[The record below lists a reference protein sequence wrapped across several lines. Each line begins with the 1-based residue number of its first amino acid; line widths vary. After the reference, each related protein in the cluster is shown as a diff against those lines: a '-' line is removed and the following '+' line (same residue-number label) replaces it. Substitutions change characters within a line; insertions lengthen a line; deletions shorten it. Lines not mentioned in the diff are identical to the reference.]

1 MSYHSA
7 RRSPGGFRSGA
18 APHHRAFD
26 SSPRRSPG
34 RGGGFRPMGGEGPGE
49 FGFNGHQAPP
59 PLAGQKRGFPFSGRG
74 GGSPGIL
81 GWSSNDMWLLTC
93 FVILK
98 WQLVGGTRLGGGY
111 HLDGGNFAKLFVG
124 SVPRTA
130 TEEDIRP
137 LFEEHGNVIE
147 VALIKD
153 KKTGQHQGATTC
165 KPVSCPLY
173 SRWDLGGP
181 KDPDLAIVA
190 AAHLLN
196 EWLGMSYMSFDLMKC
211 SSRTQILFR
220 CHVVVLQLE
229 MHGFGRTTVMICC
242 CFIKYATSEEADQA
256 IRALH
261 NQHTL
266 PGGVGPIQVRYA
278 DGERERLGAVEYKLF
293 VGSLNKQATV
303 KEVEEIFS
311 KYGRVEDVYLMR
323 DEKKQSRGCGFVK
336 YSHRDMALAAIN
348 ALNGIYTMRGCEQP
362 LIVRFADPKR
372 PRQGDSRGLAFGG
385 PGFGPRFDAPGT
397 RHPSNITDPMGD
409 RMPPSNAWHPLHPPN
424 MGPSSNA
431 GFHGM
436 GSPLLPRSGD
446 MALPTDAGGPMTSLG
461 GPIDG
466 RFQVQS
472 IPMSQ
477 QNFNQPMP
485 QIPPVNQQ
493 ISPLQKPVQ
502 SSQELPPSHQLYPQ
516 APVPYPQTSLR
527 QHGQPQL
534 SLSAGPL
541 PSQKIHGVSGQFLTS
556 QPQTQQSALS
566 AAIPQT
572 HLDTGMQS
580 HTTLT
585 TPNQQQVPPSV
596 QQQQPLQQSPSPLAQ
611 MLSQQT
617 QTLQASFHS
626 SQQAFSQLQ
635 QQLQMMQPSSQAL
648 TLQQNAEANK
658 KQSQWAGPGP
668 VAQTVAS
675 TLAAAP
681 AADVPSSTPANS
693 ALPAINQNMALV
705 KCNWT
710 EHISPEGFK
719 YYYNS
724 VTGESRWEKPEEL
737 TLHEQQK
744 QQQRPS
750 VQQSQT
756 QSQPSILP
764 AQQVPQIQQFQAYGV
779 TGPQNVQEVGYK
791 QLQASVISAGDPGRY
806 SQVGN
811 HRFILIPCDPVTIY
825 LHWRVILVLVVE
837 VSLSLTGS
845 ALRICG
851 IQNTWQGNALP
862 RSSCTWKC
870 NLSSEVAILESSGNA
885 LSTLELIIA
894 SASGKVYWYQVAV
907 KFSYY
912 YVSGFSFK
920 QWRLK
925 VQSYLSHKI
934 VNNLSGIIFK
944 PVSRYKF

>member
-1 MSYHSA
+1 MTYHNT
-7 RRSPGGFRSGA
+7 RRSPSGFRSGA

-26 SSPRRSPG
+26 SPPRRSPG

-49 FGFNGHQAPP
+49 FGFNGHQPP
-59 PLAGQKRGFPFSGRG
+59 PLAGQKRGFPVSGRG
-74 GGSPGIL
+74 SGSP
-81 GWSSNDMWLLTC
+81 D
-93 FVILK
+93 
-98 WQLVGGTRLGGGY
+98 RLE
-111 HLDGGNFAKLFVG
+111 GGNFAKLFVG

-130 TEEDIRP
+130 TEDDIRP

-153 KKTGQHQGATTC
+153 RKTGQYQGATTC
-165 KPVSCPLY
+165 KPISCSLY

-181 KDPDLAIVA
+181 KDPALAIVA
-190 AAHLLN
+190 AAML
-196 EWLGMSYMSFDLMKC
+196 EK
-211 SSRTQILFR
+211 SS
-220 CHVVVLQLE
+220 
-229 MHGFGRTTVMICC
+229 C
-242 CFIKYATSEEADQA
+242 CFIKYSTAEEADQA

-336 YSHRDMALAAIN
+336 YSHRDMALAAIS
-348 ALNGIYTMRGCEQP
+348 ALDGIYTMRGCEQP

-372 PRQGDSRGLAFGG
+372 PRQGDSRFVLADRLKQAWNHGLLTFDLEIDLCYLLGLAFGG
-385 PGFGPRFDAPGT
+385 PGFGPRFDAPGS
-397 RHPSNITDPMGD
+397 RLPSNIADPMGD
-409 RMPPSNAWHPLHPPN
+409 RMPPPNAWRPIHPPN
-424 MGPSSNA
+424 MGPSPNA
-431 GFHGM
+431 ALHGM
-436 GSPLLPRSGD
+436 GPPMLPRSGE
-446 MALPTDAGGPMTSLG
+446 MALPTNALFAAYCEKLSHLDHERTHHATPGSHESVSICKDFATSPLFPLLNKVLRDCNLLSHSQRPTTSVMLLCRGGPMTSLG

-472 IPMSQ
+472 MPSMPQ

-485 QIPPVNQQ
+485 QIPPPNSQ
-493 ISPLQKPVQ
+493 ISPVQKPIQ
-502 SSQELPPSHQLYPQ
+502 SSQELYPQ

-527 QHGQPQL
+527 QHGQPNL
-534 SLSAGPL
+534 PLSAGPL
-541 PSQKIHGVSGQFLTS
+541 PSQQIHGLSGQFPTS

-566 AAIPQT
+566 AAFPQT
-572 HLDTGMQS
+572 PLDTSMQS
-580 HTTLT
+580 NTALT
-585 TPNQQQVPPSV
+585 TNQQQVPPSV
-596 QQQQPLQQSPSPLAQ
+596 PQQPLQQSPSPLAQ

-648 TLQQNAEANK
+648 TLQQNAEATK
-658 KQSQWAGPGP
+658 KQSQWAGT

-675 TLAAAP
+675 THATVP
-681 AADVPSSTPANS
+681 ATDVSSSKIVTS
-693 ALPAINQNMALV
+693 ALPAINHNMAFA

-737 TLHEQQK
+737 TLYEQ
-744 QQQRPS
+744 QQQRAS

-756 QSQPSILP
+756 QSQPSVLP
-764 AQQVPQIQQFQAYGV
+764 PQQIPQFQQVQPQSHLQGQVLHQQQVQQPPLSSSFQAYGA
-779 TGPQNVQEVGYK
+779 GPQNVQGVPSAQELMWKNKPSGSHPF
-791 QLQASVISAGDPGRY
+791 QLTYLSPPLMLTHTDTVEATA
-806 SQVGN
+806 
-811 HRFILIPCDPVTIY
+811 FILIPCDM
-825 LHWRVILVLVVE
+825 
-837 VSLSLTGS
+837 
-845 ALRICG
+845 
-851 IQNTWQGNALP
+851 
-862 RSSCTWKC
+862 
-870 NLSSEVAILESSGNA
+870 
-885 LSTLELIIA
+885 
-894 SASGKVYWYQVAV
+894 
-907 KFSYY
+907 
-912 YVSGFSFK
+912 
-920 QWRLK
+920 
-925 VQSYLSHKI
+925 
-934 VNNLSGIIFK
+934 
-944 PVSRYKF
+944 

>member
-1 MSYHSA
+1 HSISISITIVARKKVSLLHRSKGTPKLDRHRGDRYNNDFHNNNNNNYRHSNRGNSHSRFSDSPMSYNNT
-7 RRSPGGFRSGA
+7 RRSPGAFRSGA

-26 SSPRRSPG
+26 SPPRRSPG
-34 RGGGFRPMGGEGPGE
+34 RAGGFRPMGAEAPGE
-49 FGFNGHQAPP
+49 FGFNGHHPP

-74 GGSPGIL
+74 CSPGDFSFSFFLPLFSVRDFVAIEYL
-81 GWSSNDMWLLTC
+81 VSNRRFSFSTNFNC
-93 FVILK
+93 YAC
-98 WQLVGGTRLGGGY
+98 Y

-137 LFEEHGNVIE
+137 LFEVHGNVIE

-153 KKTGQHQGATTC
+153 RKTGQHQDGI
-165 KPVSCPLY
+165 LE
-173 SRWDLGGP
+173 DQM
-181 KDPDLAIVA
+181 I
-190 AAHLLN
+190 LL
-196 EWLGMSYMSFDLMKC
+196 LQFPS
-211 SSRTQILFR
+211 QILFR

-229 MHGFGRTTVMICC
+229 MHGFGITSARVFSQMVLTKYTRRINLICLISC

-293 VGSLNKQATV
+293 VGSLNKQSSV

-397 RHPSNITDPMGD
+397 RLPSNVTDPMGD
-409 RMPPSNAWHPLHPPN
+409 RMPPPNAWRPMHPPN

-431 GFHGM
+431 GLPGM
-436 GSPLLPRSGD
+436 GPPLLPRSGD
-446 MALPTDAGGPMTSLG
+446 MALPTNAGGPMTGLG

-472 IPMSQ
+472 MPSMSQ
-477 QNFNQPMP
+477 QNFNQPMQ

-493 ISPLQKPVQ
+493 ISPLQKPIQ

-541 PSQKIHGVSGQFLTS
+541 PSQQIHGQFPTS

-572 HLDTGMQS
+572 PLDTGMQS
-580 HTTLT
+580 NTALT
-585 TPNQQQVPPSV
+585 TPNQQQVPPPV
-596 QQQQPLQQSPSPLAQ
+596 QQQPLQPLQQSPSPLAQ

-635 QQLQMMQPSSQAL
+635 QQLQMMQPSSHAL
-648 TLQQNAEANK
+648 TMQQNAEATK
-658 KQSQWAGPGP
+658 KQSHWAGT
-668 VAQTVAS
+668 VAQSVAS
-675 TLAAAP
+675 THAAAP
-681 AADVPSSTPANS
+681 AADVPSSTPATS
-693 ALPAINQNMALV
+693 ALPAINQSMALA

-710 EHISPEGFK
+710 EHLSPEGFK

-724 VTGESRWEKPEEL
+724 ITGESRWEKPEEL
-737 TLHEQQK
+737 TLYEQQK
-744 QQQRPS
+744 QQQRSS

-764 AQQVPQIQQFQAYGV
+764 AQQVAQIQQVQPQSHLQGQVLHQQQMQQPSLSSSAYGV
-779 TGPQNVQEVGYK
+779 TGPQNIQEVGYK
-791 QLQASVISAGDPGRY
+791 QLHASVISAGDPGRY
-806 SQVGN
+806 SQ
-811 HRFILIPCDPVTIY
+811 
-825 LHWRVILVLVVE
+825 
-837 VSLSLTGS
+837 
-845 ALRICG
+845 G
-851 IQNTWQGNALP
+851 IHSTPELM
-862 RSSCTWKC
+862 WK
-870 NLSSEVAILESSGNA
+870 N
-885 LSTLELIIA
+885 
-894 SASGKVYWYQVAV
+894 
-907 KFSYY
+907 
-912 YVSGFSFK
+912 
-920 QWRLK
+920 
-925 VQSYLSHKI
+925 
-934 VNNLSGIIFK
+934 K
-944 PVSRYKF
+944 PA

>member
-1 MSYHSA
+1 MSYHNA
-7 RRSPGGFRSGA
+7 RRSPGGFRSGG

-26 SSPRRSPG
+26 SPPRRSPG
-34 RGGGFRPMGGEGPGE
+34 RAGGFRPEAPGE
-49 FGFNGHQAPP
+49 FGFNGHHPP
-59 PLAGQKRGFPFSGRG
+59 PLAGQKRGFPFSARAA
-74 GGSPGIL
+74 GSP
-81 GWSSNDMWLLTC
+81 D
-93 FVILK
+93 
-98 WQLVGGTRLGGGY
+98 R
-111 HLDGGNFAKLFVG
+111 LDGGNFAKLFVG

-153 KKTGQHQGATTC
+153 RKTGQHQG
-165 KPVSCPLY
+165 
-173 SRWDLGGP
+173 
-181 KDPDLAIVA
+181 
-190 AAHLLN
+190 
-196 EWLGMSYMSFDLMKC
+196 
-211 SSRTQILFR
+211 
-220 CHVVVLQLE
+220 
-229 MHGFGRTTVMICC
+229 C

-261 NQHTL
+261 NHHTL

-385 PGFGPRFDAPGT
+385 PGFGPRFDAPGPIL
-397 RHPSNITDPMGD
+397 PSNIPDPMGD
-409 RMPPSNAWHPLHPPN
+409 RMPPPNAWRPMHPPN

-431 GFHGM
+431 GLHGM
-436 GSPLLPRSGD
+436 GPLLLPRSGD
-446 MALPTDAGGPMTSLG
+446 MTLPTNASGPMTSLG

-466 RFQVQS
+466 RFKVQS
-472 IPMSQ
+472 MSPMSQ

-493 ISPLQKPVQ
+493 ISPLQKPIQ

-534 SLSAGPL
+534 PLSAGPH
-541 PSQKIHGVSGQFLTS
+541 PSQLIHGVSGQFPTS
-556 QPQTQQSALS
+556 QPQTQRSALS

-572 HLDTGMQS
+572 PLDTGMQS
-580 HTTLT
+580 NAALT
-585 TPNQQQVPPSV
+585 TPNQQQVPPSA
-596 QQQQPLQQSPSPLAQ
+596 QQQPLQQSPSPLAQ

-648 TLQQNAEANK
+648 TLQQNAEATK
-658 KQSQWAGPGP
+658 KQSQWAG
-668 VAQTVAS
+668 VVTQAVTS
-675 TLAAAP
+675 THAAAP

-693 ALPAINQNMALV
+693 ALTSINQNMALP

-737 TLHEQQK
+737 TLYEQQK
-744 QQQRPS
+744 QQQRSS
-750 VQQSQT
+750 VQQSQI

-764 AQQVPQIQQFQAYGV
+764 VQQVPQIQQVQPQSHLQGQVLHHQQIRQPLSSSFQPYGA

-791 QLQASVISAGDPGRY
+791 QLPGSVISSGDPGRY
-806 SQVGN
+806 SQ
-811 HRFILIPCDPVTIY
+811 
-825 LHWRVILVLVVE
+825 
-837 VSLSLTGS
+837 
-845 ALRICG
+845 G
-851 IQNTWQGNALP
+851 IHSTQELM
-862 RSSCTWKC
+862 WK
-870 NLSSEVAILESSGNA
+870 N
-885 LSTLELIIA
+885 
-894 SASGKVYWYQVAV
+894 
-907 KFSYY
+907 
-912 YVSGFSFK
+912 
-920 QWRLK
+920 
-925 VQSYLSHKI
+925 
-934 VNNLSGIIFK
+934 K
-944 PVSRYKF
+944 PAGV

>member
-1 MSYHSA
+1 MSYHNA
-7 RRSPGGFRSGA
+7 RQSPGGFRSGA

-26 SSPRRSPG
+26 SPPHRSPG
-34 RGGGFRPMGGEGPGE
+34 RGGGFRPMGAEGPAE

-74 GGSPGIL
+74 GGSP
-81 GWSSNDMWLLTC
+81 D
-93 FVILK
+93 
-98 WQLVGGTRLGGGY
+98 R
-111 HLDGGNFAKLFVG
+111 LDGGSFAKLFVG

-130 TEEDIRP
+130 SEEDIRP

-153 KKTGQHQGATTC
+153 KKTGQHQDGI
-165 KPVSCPLY
+165 LE
-173 SRWDLGGP
+173 DQ
-181 KDPDLAIVA
+181 KDPALAIVA
-190 AAHLLN
+190 LLLN
-196 EWLGMSYMSFDLMKC
+196 PS
-211 SSRTQILFR
+211 
-220 CHVVVLQLE
+220 HVVVLQLE
-229 MHGFGRTTVMICC
+229 MHGFGRTTVMICIYFYFKVMAGC

-397 RHPSNITDPMGD
+397 RHPSNITDPIGD
-409 RMPPSNAWHPLHPPN
+409 RMPPPNAWRPMHPPN
-424 MGPSSNA
+424 VGPPSNA
-431 GFHGM
+431 GLQGM
-436 GSPLLPRSGD
+436 GPPLISRSGD
-446 MALPTDAGGPMTSLG
+446 MALPTNAGGPMTSLG

-472 IPMSQ
+472 MPMSQ

-502 SSQELPPSHQLYPQ
+502 SSQELPHSHQLYPQ

-527 QHGQPQL
+527 QHAQPQL
-534 SLSAGPL
+534 PL
-541 PSQKIHGVSGQFLTS
+541 PSQQVHGVSGQFPTS

-572 HLDTGMQS
+572 NLETGMQS
-580 HTTLT
+580 NAALT

-596 QQQQPLQQSPSPLAQ
+596 QQQPLQQSPSPLAQ

-648 TLQQNAEANK
+648 TFQQNAEATK
-658 KQSQWAGPGP
+658 KQSQWAGPGTA
-668 VAQTVAS
+668 VAQAVAS
-675 TLAAAP
+675 TRAAAP

-737 TLHEQQK
+737 VLYEQKK

-764 AQQVPQIQQFQAYGV
+764 AQQVPQIQHVQPQSHLQGQVLHQQQIQHPSSLSSSFQAYGV

-806 SQVGN
+806 SQGIHSTQELMWKN
-811 HRFILIPCDPVTIY
+811 KPA
-825 LHWRVILVLVVE
+825 
-837 VSLSLTGS
+837 GS
-845 ALRICG
+845 H
-851 IQNTWQGNALP
+851 P
-862 RSSCTWKC
+862 
-870 NLSSEVAILESSGNA
+870 
-885 LSTLELIIA
+885 
-894 SASGKVYWYQVAV
+894 
-907 KFSYY
+907 
-912 YVSGFSFK
+912 
-920 QWRLK
+920 
-925 VQSYLSHKI
+925 
-934 VNNLSGIIFK
+934 
-944 PVSRYKF
+944 

>member
-1 MSYHSA
+1 MSYNNT
-7 RRSPGGFRSGA
+7 RRSPGGFRSGGG
-18 APHHRAFD
+18 PHHRAFD
-26 SSPRRSPG
+26 SPPRRSPG

-49 FGFNGHQAPP
+49 LGFNGPQPP
-59 PLAGQKRGFPFSGRG
+59 PLAGQKRGFPFFGRG
-74 GGSPGIL
+74 GSP
-81 GWSSNDMWLLTC
+81 D
-93 FVILK
+93 
-98 WQLVGGTRLGGGY
+98 R
-111 HLDGGNFAKLFVG
+111 LDGGNFAKLFVG

-153 KKTGQHQGATTC
+153 RKTGQHQG
-165 KPVSCPLY
+165 
-173 SRWDLGGP
+173 
-181 KDPDLAIVA
+181 
-190 AAHLLN
+190 
-196 EWLGMSYMSFDLMKC
+196 
-211 SSRTQILFR
+211 
-220 CHVVVLQLE
+220 
-229 MHGFGRTTVMICC
+229 C

-303 KEVEEIFS
+303 KEVEEIFT

-348 ALNGIYTMRGCEQP
+348 ALNGIYTMRGCDQP

-385 PGFGPRFDAPGT
+385 PGFGPRFDASGT
-397 RHPSNITDPMGD
+397 RLPSNVTDPMSD
-409 RMPPSNAWHPLHPPN
+409 RMPPPNAWRPVHPLN

-431 GFHGM
+431 GLHGM
-436 GSPLLPRSGD
+436 GPPLLPRSGD
-446 MALPTDAGGPMTSLG
+446 MALPINAGGPMTGLG

-466 RFQVQS
+466 RFPVQS
-472 IPMSQ
+472 MPSMSQ

-493 ISPLQKPVQ
+493 ISPLQKPIQ

-534 SLSAGPL
+534 PLSAGPL
-541 PSQKIHGVSGQFLTS
+541 PSQQIQGVSGQFPTS
-556 QPQTQQSALS
+556 QPQTQQSGLS

-572 HLDTGMQS
+572 PFDTGMQS
-580 HTTLT
+580 HIALT
-585 TPNQQQVPPSV
+585 IPNQQQVPPSV
-596 QQQQPLQQSPSPLAQ
+596 QQQPLQPLRQSPSPLAQ

-635 QQLQMMQPSSQAL
+635 QQLQMMQPSSQPL
-648 TLQQNAEANK
+648 TLQHNAETNK
-658 KQSQWAGPGP
+658 KQSQWAGT
-668 VAQTVAS
+668 VAQAVAS
-675 TLAAAP
+675 TPAVAP
-681 AADVPSSTPANS
+681 PADVPLSTPATS
-693 ALPAINQNMALV
+693 ALPAINQNVALA

-737 TLHEQQK
+737 TLYEQQK
-744 QQQRPS
+744 QQQRSS

-764 AQQVPQIQQFQAYGV
+764 AQQVTQIQQVQPQSHLHGQILHQQQIPQPSLSSSFQAYGV
-779 TGPQNVQEVGYK
+779 TGHQNVQEVGYK
-791 QLQASVISAGDPGRY
+791 QLQASAISTGDPGRY
-806 SQVGN
+806 SQ
-811 HRFILIPCDPVTIY
+811 
-825 LHWRVILVLVVE
+825 
-837 VSLSLTGS
+837 
-845 ALRICG
+845 G
-851 IQNTWQGNALP
+851 IHSTQELM
-862 RSSCTWKC
+862 WK
-870 NLSSEVAILESSGNA
+870 N
-885 LSTLELIIA
+885 
-894 SASGKVYWYQVAV
+894 
-907 KFSYY
+907 
-912 YVSGFSFK
+912 
-920 QWRLK
+920 
-925 VQSYLSHKI
+925 
-934 VNNLSGIIFK
+934 K
-944 PVSRYKF
+944 PAGV

>member
-1 MSYHSA
+1 MSYHNA
-7 RRSPGGFRSGA
+7 RQSPGGFRSGA

-26 SSPRRSPG
+26 SPPHRSPG
-34 RGGGFRPMGGEGPGE
+34 RGGGFRPMGAEGPAE

-74 GGSPGIL
+74 GGSP
-81 GWSSNDMWLLTC
+81 D
-93 FVILK
+93 
-98 WQLVGGTRLGGGY
+98 R
-111 HLDGGNFAKLFVG
+111 LDGGSFAKLFVG

-130 TEEDIRP
+130 SEEDIRP

-153 KKTGQHQGATTC
+153 KKTGQHQG
-165 KPVSCPLY
+165 
-173 SRWDLGGP
+173 
-181 KDPDLAIVA
+181 
-190 AAHLLN
+190 
-196 EWLGMSYMSFDLMKC
+196 
-211 SSRTQILFR
+211 
-220 CHVVVLQLE
+220 
-229 MHGFGRTTVMICC
+229 C

-323 DEKKQSRGCGFVK
+323 DEKKQSR
-336 YSHRDMALAAIN
+336 AIN

-397 RHPSNITDPMGD
+397 RHPSNITDPIGD
-409 RMPPSNAWHPLHPPN
+409 RMPPPNAWRPMHPPN
-424 MGPSSNA
+424 VGPPSNA
-431 GFHGM
+431 GLQGM
-436 GSPLLPRSGD
+436 GPPLISRSGD
-446 MALPTDAGGPMTSLG
+446 MALPTNAGGPMTSLG

-472 IPMSQ
+472 MPMSQ

-502 SSQELPPSHQLYPQ
+502 SSQELPHSHQLYPQ

-527 QHGQPQL
+527 QHAQPQL
-534 SLSAGPL
+534 PL
-541 PSQKIHGVSGQFLTS
+541 PSQQVHGVSGQFPTS

-572 HLDTGMQS
+572 NLETGMQS
-580 HTTLT
+580 NAALT

-596 QQQQPLQQSPSPLAQ
+596 QQQPLQQSPSPLAQ

-648 TLQQNAEANK
+648 TFQQNAEATK
-658 KQSQWAGPGP
+658 KQSQWAGPGTA
-668 VAQTVAS
+668 VAQAVAS
-675 TLAAAP
+675 TRAAAP

-737 TLHEQQK
+737 VLYEQKK

-764 AQQVPQIQQFQAYGV
+764 AQQVPQIQHVQPQSHLQGQVLHQQQIQHPSSLSSSFQAYGV

-806 SQVGN
+806 SQ
-811 HRFILIPCDPVTIY
+811 
-825 LHWRVILVLVVE
+825 
-837 VSLSLTGS
+837 
-845 ALRICG
+845 G
-851 IQNTWQGNALP
+851 IHSTQELM
-862 RSSCTWKC
+862 WK
-870 NLSSEVAILESSGNA
+870 N
-885 LSTLELIIA
+885 
-894 SASGKVYWYQVAV
+894 
-907 KFSYY
+907 
-912 YVSGFSFK
+912 
-920 QWRLK
+920 
-925 VQSYLSHKI
+925 
-934 VNNLSGIIFK
+934 K
-944 PVSRYKF
+944 PAGV

>member
-1 MSYHSA
+1 MSYHNA
-7 RRSPGGFRSGA
+7 RQSPGGFRSGA

-26 SSPRRSPG
+26 SPPHRSPG
-34 RGGGFRPMGGEGPGE
+34 RGGGFRPMGAEGPAE

-74 GGSPGIL
+74 GGSP
-81 GWSSNDMWLLTC
+81 D
-93 FVILK
+93 
-98 WQLVGGTRLGGGY
+98 R
-111 HLDGGNFAKLFVG
+111 LDGGSFAKLFVG

-130 TEEDIRP
+130 SEEDIRP

-153 KKTGQHQGATTC
+153 KKTGQHQG
-165 KPVSCPLY
+165 
-173 SRWDLGGP
+173 
-181 KDPDLAIVA
+181 
-190 AAHLLN
+190 
-196 EWLGMSYMSFDLMKC
+196 
-211 SSRTQILFR
+211 
-220 CHVVVLQLE
+220 
-229 MHGFGRTTVMICC
+229 C

-397 RHPSNITDPMGD
+397 RHPSNITDPIGD
-409 RMPPSNAWHPLHPPN
+409 RMPPPNAWRPMHPPN
-424 MGPSSNA
+424 VGPPSNA
-431 GFHGM
+431 GLQGM
-436 GSPLLPRSGD
+436 GPPLISRSGD
-446 MALPTDAGGPMTSLG
+446 MALPTNAGGPMTSLG

-472 IPMSQ
+472 MPMSQ
-477 QNFNQPMP
+477 
-485 QIPPVNQQ
+485 
-493 ISPLQKPVQ
+493 QKPVQ
-502 SSQELPPSHQLYPQ
+502 SSQELPHSHQLYPQ

-527 QHGQPQL
+527 QHAQPQL
-534 SLSAGPL
+534 PL
-541 PSQKIHGVSGQFLTS
+541 PSQQVHGVSGQFPTS

-572 HLDTGMQS
+572 NLETGMQS
-580 HTTLT
+580 NAALT

-596 QQQQPLQQSPSPLAQ
+596 QQQPLQQSPSPLAQ

-648 TLQQNAEANK
+648 TFQQNAEATK
-658 KQSQWAGPGP
+658 KQSQWAGPGTA
-668 VAQTVAS
+668 VAQAVAS
-675 TLAAAP
+675 TRAAAP

-737 TLHEQQK
+737 VLYEQKK

-764 AQQVPQIQQFQAYGV
+764 AQQVPQIQHVQPQSHLQGQVLHQQQIQHPSSLSSSFQAYGV

-806 SQVGN
+806 SQ
-811 HRFILIPCDPVTIY
+811 
-825 LHWRVILVLVVE
+825 
-837 VSLSLTGS
+837 
-845 ALRICG
+845 G
-851 IQNTWQGNALP
+851 IHSTQELM
-862 RSSCTWKC
+862 WK
-870 NLSSEVAILESSGNA
+870 N
-885 LSTLELIIA
+885 
-894 SASGKVYWYQVAV
+894 
-907 KFSYY
+907 
-912 YVSGFSFK
+912 
-920 QWRLK
+920 
-925 VQSYLSHKI
+925 
-934 VNNLSGIIFK
+934 K
-944 PVSRYKF
+944 PAGV

>member
-1 MSYHSA
+1 MNYHNN
-7 RRSPGGFRSGA
+7 RRSPAAFRSGA
-18 APHHRAFD
+18 APHNRAFD
-26 SSPRRSPG
+26 SPPRRSPP
-34 RGGGFRPMGGEGPGE
+34 RVGGFRAEGPGE
-49 FGFNGHQAPP
+49 FGFDGHQ
-59 PLAGQKRGFPFSGRG
+59 PLPLSGQKRGFPFSGRG
-74 GGSPGIL
+74 GSP
-81 GWSSNDMWLLTC
+81 DR
-93 FVILK
+93 F
-98 WQLVGGTRLGGGY
+98 
-111 HLDGGNFAKLFVG
+111 DGGNFAKLFVG

-153 KKTGQHQGATTC
+153 RKTGQHQG
-165 KPVSCPLY
+165 
-173 SRWDLGGP
+173 
-181 KDPDLAIVA
+181 
-190 AAHLLN
+190 
-196 EWLGMSYMSFDLMKC
+196 
-211 SSRTQILFR
+211 
-220 CHVVVLQLE
+220 
-229 MHGFGRTTVMICC
+229 C

-266 PGGVGPIQVRYA
+266 PGGVGPVQVRYA

-311 KYGRVEDVYLMR
+311 NYGRVEDVYLMR
-323 DEKKQSRGCGFVK
+323 DDKKQSRGCGFVK

-397 RHPSNITDPMGD
+397 RLPSNITDPIGD
-409 RMPPSNAWHPLHPPN
+409 RMPPHNTWRPMHPPN

-431 GFHGM
+431 GLHGM
-436 GSPLLPRSGD
+436 GPPLLPRSGD
-446 MALPTDAGGPMTSLG
+446 MALPINAGGPMTGLG
-461 GPIDG
+461 GPLDG
-466 RFQVQS
+466 RFQIHS
-472 IPMSQ
+472 LSSMPQ

-493 ISPLQKPVQ
+493 RSPLQKPIQ

-516 APVPYPQTSLR
+516 APMPYPQTSTLSSLR

-534 SLSAGPL
+534 PLSAGPL
-541 PSQKIHGVSGQFLTS
+541 TSQPVHGISGQFPTS
-556 QPQTQQSALS
+556 QPQTQQSTFS

-572 HLDTGMQS
+572 PLDTNMQS
-580 HTTLT
+580 STALT

-596 QQQQPLQQSPSPLAQ
+596 QQQPLQPLQQSPSQLAQ

-648 TLQQNAEANK
+648 ALQQNAEATKN
-658 KQSQWAGPGP
+658 QWART
-668 VAQTVAS
+668 VAQAAVS
-675 TLAAAP
+675 THAAVP
-681 AADVPSSTPANS
+681 AADVPSSTPAS
-693 ALPAINQNMALV
+693 ATSTLPAISQNMVLA

-737 TLHEQQK
+737 TLYEQQK
-744 QQQRPS
+744 QQQRSS

-756 QSQPSILP
+756 QSQPSLLP
-764 AQQVPQIQQFQAYGV
+764 AQQVAQIQQVQPQSHLQGQVLHHQQIQQPLSSSAYGV
-779 TGPQNVQEVGYK
+779 AGHQSAQEIGYK
-791 QLQASVISAGDPGRY
+791 QLHASVISAGDPGRY
-806 SQVGN
+806 SQ
-811 HRFILIPCDPVTIY
+811 
-825 LHWRVILVLVVE
+825 
-837 VSLSLTGS
+837 
-845 ALRICG
+845 G
-851 IQNTWQGNALP
+851 IH
-862 RSSCTWKC
+862 
-870 NLSSEVAILESSGNA
+870 
-885 LSTLELIIA
+885 STQELIW
-894 SASGKVYWYQVAV
+894 K
-907 KFSYY
+907 
-912 YVSGFSFK
+912 
-920 QWRLK
+920 
-925 VQSYLSHKI
+925 
-934 VNNLSGIIFK
+934 N
-944 PVSRYKF
+944 

>member
-26 SSPRRSPG
+26 SPPRRSPG

-74 GGSPGIL
+74 GGSP
-81 GWSSNDMWLLTC
+81 D
-93 FVILK
+93 
-98 WQLVGGTRLGGGY
+98 

-153 KKTGQHQGATTC
+153 KKTGQHQG
-165 KPVSCPLY
+165 
-173 SRWDLGGP
+173 
-181 KDPDLAIVA
+181 
-190 AAHLLN
+190 
-196 EWLGMSYMSFDLMKC
+196 
-211 SSRTQILFR
+211 
-220 CHVVVLQLE
+220 
-229 MHGFGRTTVMICC
+229 C

-477 QNFNQPMP
+477 
-485 QIPPVNQQ
+485 
-493 ISPLQKPVQ
+493 QKPVQ

-764 AQQVPQIQQFQAYGV
+764 AQQVPQIQQVQPQSHLQGQVLHQQQIQQPSLSSLFQAYGV

-806 SQVGN
+806 SQ
-811 HRFILIPCDPVTIY
+811 
-825 LHWRVILVLVVE
+825 
-837 VSLSLTGS
+837 
-845 ALRICG
+845 G
-851 IQNTWQGNALP
+851 IHSTQELM
-862 RSSCTWKC
+862 WK
-870 NLSSEVAILESSGNA
+870 N
-885 LSTLELIIA
+885 
-894 SASGKVYWYQVAV
+894 
-907 KFSYY
+907 
-912 YVSGFSFK
+912 
-920 QWRLK
+920 
-925 VQSYLSHKI
+925 
-934 VNNLSGIIFK
+934 K
-944 PVSRYKF
+944 PAGV

>member
-1 MSYHSA
+1 MSYHNA
-7 RRSPGGFRSGA
+7 RQSPGGFRSGA

-26 SSPRRSPG
+26 SPPHRSPG
-34 RGGGFRPMGGEGPGE
+34 RGGGFRPMGAEGPAE

-74 GGSPGIL
+74 GGSP
-81 GWSSNDMWLLTC
+81 D
-93 FVILK
+93 
-98 WQLVGGTRLGGGY
+98 R
-111 HLDGGNFAKLFVG
+111 LDGGSFAKLFVG

-130 TEEDIRP
+130 SEEDIRP

-153 KKTGQHQGATTC
+153 KKTGQHQG
-165 KPVSCPLY
+165 
-173 SRWDLGGP
+173 
-181 KDPDLAIVA
+181 
-190 AAHLLN
+190 
-196 EWLGMSYMSFDLMKC
+196 
-211 SSRTQILFR
+211 
-220 CHVVVLQLE
+220 
-229 MHGFGRTTVMICC
+229 C

-397 RHPSNITDPMGD
+397 RHPSNITDPIGD
-409 RMPPSNAWHPLHPPN
+409 RMPPPNAWRPMHPPN
-424 MGPSSNA
+424 VGPPSNA
-431 GFHGM
+431 GLQGM
-436 GSPLLPRSGD
+436 GPPLISRSGD
-446 MALPTDAGGPMTSLG
+446 MALPTNAGGPMTSLG

-472 IPMSQ
+472 MPMSQ

-502 SSQELPPSHQLYPQ
+502 SSQELPHSHQLYPQ

-527 QHGQPQL
+527 QHAQPQL
-534 SLSAGPL
+534 PL
-541 PSQKIHGVSGQFLTS
+541 PSQ
-556 QPQTQQSALS
+556 QTNLE
-566 AAIPQT
+566 
-572 HLDTGMQS
+572 TGMQS
-580 HTTLT
+580 NAALT

-596 QQQQPLQQSPSPLAQ
+596 QQQPLQQSPSPLAQ

-648 TLQQNAEANK
+648 TFQQNAEATK
-658 KQSQWAGPGP
+658 KQSQWAGPGTA
-668 VAQTVAS
+668 VAQAVAS
-675 TLAAAP
+675 TRAAAP

-737 TLHEQQK
+737 VLYEQKK

-764 AQQVPQIQQFQAYGV
+764 AQQVPQIQHVQPQSHLQGQVLHQQQIQHPSSLSSSFQAYGV

-806 SQVGN
+806 SQ
-811 HRFILIPCDPVTIY
+811 
-825 LHWRVILVLVVE
+825 
-837 VSLSLTGS
+837 
-845 ALRICG
+845 G
-851 IQNTWQGNALP
+851 IHSTQELM
-862 RSSCTWKC
+862 WK
-870 NLSSEVAILESSGNA
+870 N
-885 LSTLELIIA
+885 
-894 SASGKVYWYQVAV
+894 
-907 KFSYY
+907 
-912 YVSGFSFK
+912 
-920 QWRLK
+920 
-925 VQSYLSHKI
+925 
-934 VNNLSGIIFK
+934 K
-944 PVSRYKF
+944 PAGV